1 MTTLDEGQ
9 VLYAM
14 RYHALHGKLPPK
26 DRLPIGNKENLPP
39 GTSTPPNSNRVP
51 EKPSLRGARKRGR
64 AVNNDLCKKHAPV
77 DAVLEVDHLSDD
89 ADSDAE
95 VPALHSSDSDSDDE
109 VPALHEGSD
118 SDSDCL
124 DEVPSVAHPES
135 DTGPAP
141 GAHVQVTRS
150 GAKCAG
156 NVVITFLVDGS
167 QVEVHPAQVKR
178 AVRTLDPVLLRE
190 VMCAKN
196 CRCSKKCFAQ
206 FPLQAVKLARMDL
219 LSNSSDEKTATEY
232 LADLLRRVN
241 PDANKPEV
249 ALQYKVDALGRV
261 TAVCSKWWMAIRG
274 VSNNKMNNVREL
286 LRSGGRFCAPTIRSA
301 RCTASDTADSEKM
314 TKYQAAY
321 CFWHDFFQRR

>member
-1 MTTLDEGQ
+1 MAELQ
-9 VLYAM
+9 KAQLLFAM
-14 RYHALHGKLPPK
+14 EYFKKHKKLPPREEVTK
-26 DRLPIGNKENLPP
+26 VTENVTATESLPNKENLPP
-39 GTSTPPNSNRVP
+39 ETSTPPNSIPIP

-64 AVNNDLCKKHAPV
+64 AVNNALCKKHAPV
-77 DAVLEVDHLSDD
+77 DSVLEVDFLWDD
-89 ADSDAE
+89 ADSDVE

-109 VPALHEGSD
+109 VPALHDGSD
-118 SDSDCL
+118 SDSDSL
-124 DEVPSVAHPES
+124 DEVSSVTNPEIQS

-141 GAHVQVTRS
+141 GAHFQVTRS

-167 QVEVHPAQVKR
+167 QAEVHPAQVKR
-178 AVRTLDPVLLRE
+178 AVRTLDPVVLRE

-219 LSNSSDEKTATEY
+219 LTNSSDEQTATEY

-241 PDANKPEV
+241 PDASKPEV
-249 ALQYKVDALGRV
+249 DLQYKADALGRA

-274 VSNNKMNNVREL
+274 VSNNKMKKVRKLFTAADVFEHQRSEL
-286 LRSGGRFCAPTIRSA
+286 HGAQRPTQQTHIR
-301 RCTASDTADSEKM
+301 
-314 TKYQAAY
+314 
-321 CFWHDFFQRR
+321 